1 MDIFDYKTWQK
12 YNWAIYDPDVRAAII
27 NNESDTTQ
35 AQLKVD
41 TLELYFE
48 KNLMRGK
55 SFLRS
60 LSENLDNYSHE
71 FIMMGGDCTQTP
83 AKMVMEY
90 YNEKY
95 LLRTLPSEITQK
107 HDGIDYEQIML
118 EPGDGIVTK
127 SSLLARFKLGPA
139 EAKHESSFFPIKYK
153 IMLCE
158 SHRTLTSNITFQ
170 DNLLDILLSND

>member
-1 MDIFDYKTWQK
+1 
-12 YNWAIYDPDVRAAII
+12 
-27 NNESDTTQ
+27 
-35 AQLKVD
+35 
-41 TLELYFE
+41 
-48 KNLMRGK
+48 
-55 SFLRS
+55 
-60 LSENLDNYSHE
+60 
-71 FIMMGGDCTQTP
+71 
-83 AKMVMEY
+83 MEY